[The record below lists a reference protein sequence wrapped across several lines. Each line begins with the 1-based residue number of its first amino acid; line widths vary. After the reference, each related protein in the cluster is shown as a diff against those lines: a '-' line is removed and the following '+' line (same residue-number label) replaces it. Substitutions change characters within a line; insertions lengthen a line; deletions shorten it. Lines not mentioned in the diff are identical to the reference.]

1 MDYESTIIARG
12 RTADVLVWT
21 PGTVLKLFHTWFP
34 ETAVRHEARMAHA
47 VHAAGLPAPAAG
59 EVIEHNG
66 RLGLIYERVDGRSMD
81 DEMLAYPWRLPQL
94 TRLLAELHARI
105 HAVSSIP
112 ELPSQRKRLVS
123 SITTAPGLSETQRQ
137 AALEALAA
145 LPDGDRLCHGDFH
158 FGNVLLT
165 ARGPI
170 IVDWIDAVIGN
181 PLADVARTV
190 VLANG
195 ARALSQSHVVRTAS
209 AWRARIYTRRV
220 LALEAGGAQ
229 ANRLQQARAE
239 YRAWLPIVAAARL
252 DEGIEELAPWLLSQV
267 AAGFRPTS
275 QDHVESGT

>member
-1 MDYESTIIARG
+1 MTDVAHEPSIIARG

-34 ETAVRHEARMAHA
+34 EAAVRHEARMAHA
-47 VHAAGLPAPAAG
+47 VHAAGLPVPAAG
-59 EVIEHNG
+59 EVIEHDG

-81 DEMLAYPWRLPQL
+81 AEMLAHPWRLPQL
-94 TRLLAELHARI
+94 TRLLADLHARI
-105 HAVSSIP
+105 HAVGSIP
-112 ELPSQRKRLVS
+112 ELPCQRKRLVS
-123 SITTAPGLSETQRQ
+123 RITTAPGLSETQRQ

-195 ARALSQSHVVRTAS
+195 SMSMLRSRVKRAALTWRT
-209 AWRARIYTRRV
+209 RAYTHCV
-220 LALEAGGAQ
+220 LALETKGAQ
-229 ANRLQQARAE
+229 ADRRQQAQAE
-239 YRAWLPIVAAARL
+239 YRAWLPVVAAARL
-252 DEGIEELAPWLLSQV
+252 DEGIQEIAPWLLSQV
-267 AAGFRPTS
+267 VTGLKLPSSPT
-275 QDHVESGT
+275 